1 MRVRVSPIAP
11 FYHPW
16 VGTYG
21 GLKMKREHGH
31 HHDDDEDCVP
41 CFVEGSVVI
50 TRLGTKYVED
60 IVPGDLILTRDNGYK
75 EVAWAGMNASCGYIQ
90 LENTRVSP
98 NHRMLVKVPDEKLIP
113 AKFIA
118 GRQFVDKAVNFV
130 HFLFD
135 QHELVMVDGLWSES
149 FYPGYWIMNHMKT
162 DQSEEIRS
170 LFPRLDFTLARNVMS
185 RKFAERSQINAMQF

>member
-1 MRVRVSPIAP
+1 
-11 FYHPW
+11 
-16 VGTYG
+16 
-21 GLKMKREHGH
+21 MKREHGH
-31 HHDDDEDCVP
+31 HHDDDDKDCVP
-41 CFVEGSVVI
+41 CFIEGSVVI

-75 EVAWAGMNASCGYIQ
+75 EVAWAGMNASRGYIQ

-98 NHRMLVKVPDEKLIP
+98 NHRMLVNVPDEKLIP

-118 GRQFVDKAVNFV
+118 GRQFVDKTVNFV
-130 HFLFD
+130 HFLLE

-149 FYPGYWIMNHMKT
+149 FYPGHWIMEHMKT